1 MDDNSIPDF
10 DIEHDYSQEISE
22 MQNINSENI
31 EKQTKKVTKAEMK
44 KLEKEKKIREK
55 EEFRR
60 IKELEIEAAKLA
72 KK

>member
-1 MDDNSIPDF
+1 
-10 DIEHDYSQEISE
+10 

>member
-1 MDDNSIPDF
+1 
-10 DIEHDYSQEISE
+10 

-31 EKQTKKVTKAEMK
+31 EKPKKITKAEMK

-55 EEFRR
+55 EEFKR
-60 IKELEIEAAKLA
+60 IKELQIEAAKLA